1 MSETSQNKELNTA
14 IIACMDEIGSVSK
27 DKRNGQQQY
36 DYVSETAVLAAA
48 HPAMVKN
55 GLVMSLAD
63 IEHPFREVKQTKSGG
78 SLTLTG
84 GIYVFKVE
92 HAGTGQFKLT
102 KSMGEG
108 MDSGD
113 KASYK
118 AQTGARKNAIF
129 DLFLIPRTDDPEKDE
144 APHYTAEQIQEA
156 RKAPPTSPT
165 RPKAVLVDKTPTQG
179 NQTAK
184 TTYGR
189 KGYISEKQGKRLW
202 AISKTAGVSQEA
214 LRTYLKKTFNVEHSP
229 DIKWQDYEA
238 ICKAVESGML
248 GNHGDEVP
256 ETDGPEHEWEGDKRD
271 YGATEDIH

>member
-1 MSETSQNKELNTA
+1 METNNRELNGA
-14 IIACMDEIGSVSK
+14 ILACMHEIGSVSK

-48 HPAMVKN
+48 QPAMVKN
-55 GLVMSLAD
+55 GLVMSLAE
-63 IEHPFREVKQTKSGG
+63 IEHPFRESKDTKTGG
-78 SLTLTG
+78 KLTLTG
-84 GIYVFKVE
+84 GVYVFKVE
-92 HAGTGQFKLT
+92 HAATGQFKLI

-129 DLFLIPRTDDPEKDE
+129 DMFLIPRTDDPEKDE
-144 APHYTAEQIQEA
+144 APNMTSEELQEA
-156 RKAPPTSPT
+156 RKAPSPSPT
-165 RPKAVLVDKTPTQG
+165 RPKAVLTDKTPTQG

-202 AISKTAGVSQEA
+202 AISKQAGVSEEG
-214 LRTYLKKTFNVEHSP
+214 LRTYLKKTFNIEHSP

-248 GNHGDEVP
+248 ANHGDEVSEP
-256 ETDGPEHEWEGDKRD
+256 AGR
-271 YGATEDIH
+271 EDAENLQGHLAEDDIPW